1 MSRDDHVALVQQFF
15 EASNKGDGANALDAL
30 FTPSFLL
37 NGFPFHIDE
46 WKDLFTWARTNVPDW
61 HHQIEDIVAE
71 GDKVVVRLTVTGTP
85 RERWRMYKTNGQSF
99 RSKGFFLCRIAN
111 GKIVEVWDQFNE
123 LWELQQL
130 GALPILERGDAG

>member
-1 MSRDDHVALVQQFF
+1 MSREDNVALVQQFF
-15 EASNKGDGANALDAL
+15 EASNKGDGAKALDEL

-46 WKDLFTWARTNVPDW
+46 WKDLFAWARTNVPDW
-61 HHQIEDIVAE
+61 HHKIEDIVAE
-71 GDKVVVRLTVTGTP
+71 GNKVVVRLTASGTP

-99 RSKGFFLCRIAN
+99 TSKGFFLFRIEN

-130 GALPILERGDAG
+130 GALPMPEPGDAG